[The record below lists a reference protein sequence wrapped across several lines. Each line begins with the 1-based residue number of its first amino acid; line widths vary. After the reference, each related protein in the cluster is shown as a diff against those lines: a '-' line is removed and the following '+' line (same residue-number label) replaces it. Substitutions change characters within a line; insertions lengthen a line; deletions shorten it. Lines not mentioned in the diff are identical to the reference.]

1 MNRLAPLIV
10 RRPRTLAFAA
20 AAPAPRRAFAA
31 APELPPPSDEL
42 RLFATSFVG
51 GLVFFSTFLA

>member
-10 RRPRTLAFAA
+10 RRSRALAYAAASPAPRAAFAA
-20 AAPAPRRAFAA
+20 PEAQPAV
-31 APELPPPSDEL
+31 SDEL
-42 RLFATSFVG
+42 RLFATSLVG